1 MAGKRKGTLNNSI
14 PLMTIGP
21 IILCGILAMAVSG
34 IRFKSV
40 MNDKVLSE
48 LAEIAS
54 GVLITYDKLYPGDY
68 ELVKNDNVVAFYK
81 GESELTGNSDILD
94 SYKESTGAEIS
105 LFYKDTR
112 MVTTLLDREGER
124 MVGSGANSVVKKEII
139 DANREG
145 FYTHADINGIFYYVY
160 YRPIVTDTGSLIG
173 MVGVAKACS
182 DIDALIKH
190 SIMPIWIAI
199 GIGVIVGALVS
210 YAFSRS
216 IARDIG
222 QVNESLNRIAKGDL
236 TDNIDM
242 KLVRRGDEIG
252 EIGKNL
258 VRMQKSLHV
267 LVEKDPLTELYNRR
281 LTTKRLQKTINDKIN
296 CGMNYCVA
304 IGDIDFFKKVND
316 TYGHEMGDVVLKEVS
331 KILRKSMVGY
341 GTASRWGGEEFLL
354 IFGDK
359 DMETSYGV
367 LENILNQVRAL
378 EIEDRSDYN
387 EQEMFGEFA
396 GKVLENSEQEAGD
409 SSERIKKSQTK
420 RIIRITMTFGIVNG
434 KAEYDKEKVVKA
446 ADDLLYYG
454 KEHGR
459 NQIVKEEAESEDS
472 DKADE
477 E

>member
-1 MAGKRKGTLNNSI
+1 MAKVKKGTLNNSI

-40 MNDKVLSE
+40 MNDKVRSE
-48 LAEIAS
+48 LSEIAS
-54 GVLITYDKLYPGDY
+54 GVLITYDSLYPGDY
-68 ELVKNDNVVAFYK
+68 ELVKNDNVVAYFK
-81 GESELTGNSDILD
+81 GGNELTGNNEIIDR
-94 SYKESTGAEIS
+94 YKSSTGAEIS

-112 MVTTLLDREGER
+112 MVTTLTDSDGER
-124 MVGSGANSVVKKEII
+124 MVGTGANSVVKMDII
-139 DANREG
+139 DAKSEG
-145 FYTHADINGIFYYVY
+145 FYTHANINGKFYYVY
-160 YRPIVTDTGSLIG
+160 YRPILTDTGALMG
-173 MVGVAKACS
+173 MLGVAKECRE
-182 DIDALIKH
+182 IDALINH

-199 GIGVIVGALVS
+199 GIGVIVGALIS
-210 YAFSRS
+210 YAFSKS
-216 IARDIG
+216 LAKDIG
-222 QVNESLNRIAKGDL
+222 TVNESLKRIAKGDL
-236 TDNIDM
+236 TDSIDM
-242 KLVRRGDEIG
+242 NLVRRGDEIG

-258 VRMQKSLHV
+258 IRMQKSLHV

-281 LTTKRLQKTINDKIN
+281 LTTKRLQKIINDKVD
-296 CGMNYCVA
+296 CGTNYCVA

-341 GTASRWGGEEFLL
+341 GMASRWGGEEFLL

-359 DMETSYGV
+359 DMDTAYGV
-367 LENILNQVRAL
+367 LEDILNQVRAL
-378 EIEDRSDYN
+378 EIEDRNEYN

-396 GKVLENSEQEAGD
+396 GKVLENSEGTAAESADREEAP
-409 SSERIKKSQTK
+409 KTK
-420 RIIRITMTFGIVNG
+420 RIIRITMTFGIVTG
-434 KAEYDKEKVVKA
+434 KASYDKEQVVKA

-459 NQIVKEEAESEDS
+459 NQIVKEEETN
-472 DKADE
+472 E

>member
-1 MAGKRKGTLNNSI
+1 MADKKNGTLNNSI

-21 IILCGILAMAVSG
+21 IILCGILAMVVSG
-34 IRFKSV
+34 VRFKSV
-40 MNDKVLSE
+40 MNDKVNNE
-48 LAEIAS
+48 LREIAS
-54 GVLITYDKLYPGDY
+54 GVLITYDSLYPGDY
-68 ELVKNDNVVAFYK
+68 ELVKNDNVVAYYK
-81 GESELTGNSDILD
+81 GDNELTGNTDIID
-94 SYKESTGAEIS
+94 RYKVSTGAEIS

-112 MVTTLLDREGER
+112 MVTTLVDSNGER
-124 MVGSGANSVVKKEII
+124 MVGSGANSVVKMEVV
-139 DANREG
+139 DAKTES
-145 FYTHADINGIFYYVY
+145 FYTHADINGKFYYVY
-160 YRPIVTDTGSLIG
+160 YHPILTETGAFMG
-173 MVGVAKACS
+173 MLGVAKEC
-182 DIDALIKH
+182 DEIDALINH

-199 GIGVIVGALVS
+199 GLGVIVGALIS

-216 IARDIG
+216 LAKDIG
-222 QVNESLNRIAKGDL
+222 KVNDSLKRISRGDL

-242 KLVRRGDEIG
+242 NLVRRKDEIG

-258 VRMQKSLHV
+258 VRTQKSLHV

-281 LTTKRLQKTINDKIN
+281 LTTKRLQKIINDKVD

-341 GTASRWGGEEFLL
+341 GIASRWGGEEFLL
-354 IFGDK
+354 IFSDK

-367 LENILNQVRAL
+367 LEDILNQVRAL
-378 EIEDRSDYN
+378 EIEDRNEYD

-396 GKVLENSEQEAGD
+396 GTVLENSEGTA
-409 SSERIKKSQTK
+409 SETVKEESHKAK
-420 RIIRITMTFGIVNG
+420 RIIRITMTFGIVTG
-434 KAEYDKEKVVKA
+434 KDTYDKEQVVKA
-446 ADDLLYYG
+446 ADDLLYFG

-459 NQIVKEEAESEDS
+459 NQIVKEETETEDLEQT
-472 DKADE
+472 DE